1 MDTLD
6 DLLNDLNALAA
17 DLGTETKPVD
27 QVDGGSN
34 SSSSPGGS
42 NTTGDTGFDSCSD
55 YNFSTVKRA
64 PPKTPQVPVKP
75 ALPKSKPKPPQTLEN
90 DFGLGEIMATLD
102 QLHAGDER
110 RGKLPYSNT
119 CSTI

>member
-17 DLGTETKPVD
+17 DLGTDAKPVD
-27 QVDGGSN
+27 VIDGASN

-64 PPKTPQVPVKP
+64 PPKMPQVPIKP
-75 ALPKSKPKPPQTLEN
+75 NIPIAKPKPEVQTLEN

-102 QLHAGDER
+102 QLHSGDDKK
-110 RGKLPYSNT
+110 G
-119 CSTI
+119 